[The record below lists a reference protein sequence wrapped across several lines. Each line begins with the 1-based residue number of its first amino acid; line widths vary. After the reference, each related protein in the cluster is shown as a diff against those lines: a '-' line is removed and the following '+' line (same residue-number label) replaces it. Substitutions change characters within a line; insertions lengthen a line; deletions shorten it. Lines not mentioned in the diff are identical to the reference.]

1 MVYSMFLRNYTPKTN
16 MEPENHLIEKENHL
30 NHPPPWLWVLSRTFR
45 FCLASCFAA
54 TGDVE
59 DARLDCYSVVVIFQK
74 FCTTWDKHTHYCWWQ
89 PEIWKTHQLRVV
101 ASWNPPCFFSGL
113 MHTVWFFGIS
123 EPSTVV
129 VTALYNKITP
139 QIRLLVWIWRCFHRF
154 GFLWLFPTSNGS
166 LWWVH

>member
-101 ASWNPPCFFSGL
+101 ASWNPPCFF
-113 MHTVWFFGIS
+113 
-123 EPSTVV
+123 
-129 VTALYNKITP
+129 
-139 QIRLLVWIWRCFHRF
+139 F
-154 GFLWLFPTSNGS
+154 GFDAYRVVLWDFWTINSSGDGFVQQNNPTNSVAGLDLKMFS
-166 LWWVH
+166 